1 MERSTLGVRRV
12 HLLVPQAAVSVASGD
27 LRQSCNYLSEA
38 AESARKLNIRLYY
51 SQAFD
56 IYQGMPTA
64 WSHEKPVKALA
75 DVFQPW

>member
-12 HLLVPQAAVSVASGD
+12 HLLVHQAAASVVSGD
-27 LRQSCNYLSEA
+27 LRQSCSYLSEA
-38 AESARKLNIRLYY
+38 AESTRKLNIRLYY
-51 SQAFD
+51 NHALE

-64 WSHEKPVKALA
+64 WSHERPVKELA